1 MQRGDNNA
9 MRKTNNMNCVDLK
22 YVSKS
27 CGNGFTAS
35 LRGNVSKA
43 NTTKQS
49 INKNIDCFGDESP
62 RNDDRI
68 TDYHESASANSR
80 NDKVLA
86 RAGFGMMFAI
96 IITIL
101 VATLGVLAIRFS
113 TQTLNTTT
121 NEYIAIQLDLYLN
134 STTEL
139 AILYVQRNGFVC
151 EENAAQCDLGEAGKA
166 TRRANVEEAIE
177 KYIKYG
183 ANGEYSF
190 KYKMTPLANYDS
202 YNTAIYSQPDEYG
215 TCTVS
220 NNKPCFKEET
230 KNAFI
235 LDIAGSVTN
244 PITNQTLRVTKR
256 QIIKP

>member
-1 MQRGDNNA
+1 MSA
-9 MRKTNNMNCVDLK
+9 
-22 YVSKS
+22 VSRADSNSDKIS
-27 CGNGFTAS
+27 LLDSSESTLDSRDSLGF
-35 LRGNVSKA
+35 V
-43 NTTKQS
+43 
-49 INKNIDCFGDESP
+49 DCFGDKSP
-62 RNDDRI
+62 RNDKMREI
-68 TDYHESASANSR
+68 RQKTN
-80 NDKVLA
+80 A

-151 EENAAQCDLGEAGKA
+151 NEGVKPCDLGDNNPAGNI
-166 TRRANVEEAIE
+166 RANVTAPIE
-177 KYIKYG
+177 KYIAYG
-183 ANGEYSF
+183 ANNEYSF
-190 KYKMTPLANYDS
+190 KYKMTPLDNYNKYDTS
-202 YNTAIYSQPDEYG
+202 VYQQIFDG
-215 TCTVS
+215 TCDENVGQGR
-220 NNKPCFKEET
+220 CFKEET

-244 PITNQTLRVTKR
+244 PTTNQTLRVTKR